1 MKAKGFDRC
10 DAQVAWDQ
18 EDDPRGNV
26 RHIEEHDLS
35 PDEVESVLFDP
46 DATEGI
52 SRSSGRPLVR
62 GYTYTGRY
70 IVVVYDVE
78 SDNPPVIRPIT
89 AYEPGD

>member
-1 MKAKGFDRC
+1 MAFDRT

-26 RHIEEHDLS
+26 RHVEEHDLS
-35 PDEVESVLFDP
+35 PDEVESVLLDP

-52 SRSSGRPLVR
+52 SRLTGHPLVR

-70 IVVVYDVE
+70 IVVIYDVE
-78 SDNPPVIRPIT
+78 SKDPPVIWLVT